1 MKKSKV
7 AIVTYAK
14 PLESVRKAVALSN
27 GLDHLPAKAKVF
39 IKPNIVFWTRATD
52 FPKWGVITTSRVIE
66 DMVIL
71 LKEQGIDDIT
81 IGEGT
86 VLRNPK
92 DKETP
97 AHAFETLGYRVLKN
111 RYGVKAVSI
120 FDRSFEKID
129 LGKEVVLNFNP
140 GSGLKL
146 EK

>member
-7 AIVTYAK
+7 AIVAYKK
-14 PLESVRKAVALSN
+14 PKESVQKAVALSN
-27 GLDHLPAKAKVF
+27 GMDHLPTKAKVF

-86 VLRNPK
+86 VMKNPK
-92 DKETP
+92 DKETSG
-97 AHAFETLGYRVLKN
+97 HAFKALGYGALW
-111 RYGVKAVSI
+111 
-120 FDRSFEKID
+120 
-129 LGKEVVLNFNP
+129 LP
-140 GSGLKL
+140 GWRIKCLQCL
-146 EK
+146 H